1 MSFWDL
7 FSFSSFAP
15 HMPPRPAT
23 PRPAATPSPARDAA
37 AERRRQTAALRAE
50 WLRLLAEAQTL
61 EARAERVPPGGPE
74 QMIAQAAQAEWRLR
88 ADAAWHAYTAALH
101 QRPR

>member
-15 HMPPRPAT
+15 QVPPRAAT
-23 PRPAATPSPARDAA
+23 PRPAPAAPPTGGG
-37 AERRRQTAALRAE
+37 ERRRQTAALRAE

-88 ADAAWHAYTAALH
+88 ADAAWRAYTAALH
-101 QRPR
+101 QRSP